1 MKARLDFAKK
11 YKDMPL
17 SYWRKVLW
25 SDESK
30 FNLKASDGIQKV
42 WRKPGEAYKLSC
54 TRGTV
59 KHGGGN
65 IMVWGS
71 MAYNGV
77 GKLHFIDETMN
88 ADLYISILESNLKSS
103 ARLLR
108 LGSNFVFQQDT
119 AKKTVEFLE
128 EQNVNVLDWPSQSPD
143 LNPIEN
149 LWSILDRKIGERSF
163 TRKEALKEAVQK
175 AWCEMDIK
183 QTKSLVESMPTRLR
197 LVIEAKGGP
206 TKY

>member
-88 ADLYISILESNLKSS
+88 ADLYINIRIK
-103 ARLLR
+103 
-108 LGSNFVFQQDT
+108 F
-119 AKKTVEFLE
+119 
-128 EQNVNVLDWPSQSPD
+128 
-143 LNPIEN
+143 
-149 LWSILDRKIGERSF
+149 KII
-163 TRKEALKEAVQK
+163 
-175 AWCEMDIK
+175 C
-183 QTKSLVESMPTRLR
+183 
-197 LVIEAKGGP
+197 
-206 TKY
+206 

>member
-1 MKARLDFAKK
+1 ML
-11 YKDMPL
+11 
-17 SYWRKVLW
+17 
-25 SDESK
+25 
-30 FNLKASDGIQKV
+30 I
-42 WRKPGEAYKLSC
+42 
-54 TRGTV
+54 
-59 KHGGGN
+59 
-65 IMVWGS
+65 
-71 MAYNGV
+71 
-77 GKLHFIDETMN
+77 
-88 ADLYISILESNLKSS
+88 YISILESNLKSS

-108 LGSNFVFQQDT
+108 LGSNFVFQQDNDPKHT

-128 EQNVNVLDWPSQSPD
+128 KQNVNVLDWPSQSPD